1 MISFPHPQ
9 ICIYEPSPNRQS
21 SLNLT
26 NYVTNTEPSEC
37 SYNKVRH
44 KITSLHYKINKQ
56 RLGNLKKII
65 KVIFFPF
72 PPFIKIHGS
81 CCRVFPGG
89 PKNPRGK
96 ATWKKTP
103 LSLSLHMW
111 ENKSSR
117 TFQSRRHVERKR
129 ALSKLENWEQ
139 RNAYHWLLSPCLCFS
154 TIH

>member
-72 PPFIKIHGS
+72 PPSLKYMDHVVECFLVAQKIHME
-81 CCRVFPGG
+81 
-89 PKNPRGK
+89 KPRG
-96 ATWKKTP
+96 
-103 LSLSLHMW
+103 
-111 ENKSSR
+111 
-117 TFQSRRHVERKR
+117 RRR
-129 ALSKLENWEQ
+129 
-139 RNAYHWLLSPCLCFS
+139 P
-154 TIH
+154 